1 MLRCV
6 PLLVVALLA
15 LALGA
20 PPAPAADAVIVADP
34 GAREVTALD
43 GTVVWVT
50 QTAAGT
56 QRLMRRDAA
65 GDAPVPGAPAAPFY
79 RGLDL
84 GHSGTGKL
92 VLTYARCSTPSRCT
106 ILRDDLAGHRA
117 SFRGLTLTSCSLST
131 TPALWGPRAAYGL
144 FCRRGS
150 RADERRS
157 GLYVKTAT
165 GRPRRMPRAR
175 DVAKY
180 HVTSVSSVDLRG
192 TRVAA
197 VYSDI
202 YSYATV
208 QSVSGHGT
216 IGSTMTGA
224 SEGDGDAR
232 TPGLSLG
239 AGGALWALTDAEHA
253 GDPLQTLIYR
263 LRGPC
268 REYDV
273 QETPEAAGIY
283 AATDLAVDGTT
294 VYLVAPG
301 VGITGHAF
309 APVRTC

>member
-1 MLRCV
+1 MTRHLALLLLT
-6 PLLVVALLA
+6 LLVLPLGASPA
-15 LALGA
+15 LA
-20 PPAPAADAVIVADP
+20 ADPVVVADP

-43 GTVVWVT
+43 GTLVWVT

-56 QRLMRRDAA
+56 QRLMRRDSS
-65 GDAPVPGAPAAPFY
+65 GDAPVPGAPAARFY

-84 GHSGTGKL
+84 GHDRGGRL
-92 VLTYARCSTPSRCT
+92 VLTYSRCSTPSRCT
-106 ILRDDLAGHRA
+106 ILRDDLEGHRA
-117 SFRGLTLTSCSLST
+117 SFRGLTLRSCTLST
-131 TPALWGPRAAYGL
+131 APALWGTRAAYGL
-144 FCRRGS
+144 FCRRGA
-150 RADERRS
+150 RADDRRS
-157 GLYVKTAT
+157 GLYVKTGT
-165 GRPRRMPRAR
+165 GPPRRMPRSK

-180 HVTSVSSVDLRG
+180 AITSVSSVDLRG

-208 QSVSGHGT
+208 QSVSGRGT
-216 IGSTMTGA
+216 VGSTMTGA
-224 SEGDGDAR
+224 SEGDSDAR

-263 LRGPC
+263 LSGTC

-273 QETPEAAGIY
+273 QETPEAAGSY
-283 AATDLAVDGTT
+283 AATDLAVDGTA

-301 VGITGHAF
+301 VGITRHAF
-309 APVRTC
+309 TPVRAC